1 MGEHLRAFL
10 RSLVPAVPASYFSE
24 RTASHAQRA
33 WVMLLYVV
41 FVYGAFYGL
50 DVVVYP
56 RHALVFGV
64 LRMVGVAAA
73 LAGLLLGRRSA
84 RARSILAVASYA
96 WATFSVSTMT
106 VLTEGFG
113 SNYLVGVVLCFAA
126 GSTIELLSPL
136 GFFTLGLS
144 VVVYHLSANAIF
156 DHHIAR
162 GEIAWASFML
172 SGALLLCS
180 VAAVL
185 IDEQRRRL
193 FLAKFDLD
201 AKNRELESK
210 HRELRDSYRQA
221 DRIFAAL
228 AEALQGTTLDD
239 KYRLDEQIGQGGF
252 GAVYRSTDL
261 ASGASVAVKVF
272 RPQVG
277 NESLLALKRFQQE
290 GASAKRVNHH
300 NAINVFGSGVSSDG
314 IAYIVMELLEGH
326 SLAVELREKGRL
338 PVSRSCHIARSIALA
353 LAAAHRAG
361 IVHRDVK
368 PENVFLHRAGEDEVV
383 KVLDFGAAKR
393 HEGEDAQ
400 TATMTGMIGTPIYMA
415 PERFESG
422 ECDGRADVYS
432 VGILFYQMLTGRLPF
447 TAKEGEI
454 WSLVSKH
461 RHAPPPPLNV
471 EGDAVPP
478 RVAALCL
485 RALAKQPQ
493 DRPSAE
499 ELAREIT
506 AMEES
511 PAET

>member
-1 MGEHLRAFL
+1 MGERLRRFL
-10 RSLVPAVPASYFSE
+10 GGLVPAVPESYFSE
-24 RTASHAQRA
+24 RAASHSQRA
-33 WVMLLYVV
+33 WVMLLYIL
-41 FVYGAFYGL
+41 FVYGPFYGL
-50 DVVVYP
+50 DVVAYP
-56 RHALVFGV
+56 QHASVFGA
-64 LRMVGVAAA
+64 LRLVGVAAA
-73 LAGLLLGRRSA
+73 LLGLLLGRHRPSV
-84 RARSILAVASYA
+84 RTTLAVVSYA
-96 WATFSVSTMT
+96 WATLSVSTMT

-126 GSTIELLSPL
+126 GSTIELLTPL
-136 GFFTLGLS
+136 GFFALGLG
-144 VVVYHLSANAIF
+144 VVVYHLTANAIF
-156 DHHIAR
+156 DHNIVR
-162 GEIAWASFML
+162 GEIAWAAFML

-180 VAAVL
+180 VAAAL

-201 AKNRELESK
+201 AKNRELENN

-239 KYRLDEQIGQGGF
+239 KYRLDEQVGQGGF
-252 GAVYRSTDL
+252 GAVYRATDL
-261 ASGASVAVKVF
+261 ATGTVVAVKVF

-290 GASAKRVNHH
+290 GASAQRVNHQ
-300 NAINVFGSGVSSDG
+300 NAINVFGSGVSADG

-326 SLAVELREKGRL
+326 PLSVELRDKGRL
-338 PVSRSCHIARSIALA
+338 SVSRSCHIAHSIALA

-368 PENVFLHRAGEDEVV
+368 PENIFLHRAGEDEVV

-393 HEGEDAQ
+393 HQGEDAP
-400 TATMTGMIGTPIYMA
+400 TATMTGVIGTPIYMA
-415 PERFESG
+415 PERFDSG

-432 VGILFYQMLTGRLPF
+432 LGILFYQMLAGRLPF
-447 TAKEGEI
+447 TTEEGEI

-461 RHAPPPPLNV
+461 KHTPPPPLHV
-471 EGDAVPP
+471 EGDAIPSS
-478 RVAALCL
+478 VAALCL

-499 ELAREIT
+499 ELARELT
-506 AMEES
+506 TLEGS
-511 PAET
+511 RGET